1 MYVNLHTHIHTLPT
15 TPPPHTITAADIYR
29 AVQAKTEKHRHD
41 HKRGWRTGD
50 QTQESPAAQLSH
62 HVAWC
67 EEGWVSGNSTS
78 MWTRVIMA
86 LVHIYTETQERIPR
100 PIIWILMRLMA
111 TSSVTQPPLKFL
123 AENMG
128 DCTYG
133 LELSKDFQIALNEF
147 LNEAVLHEECCSGM
161 GK

>member
-1 MYVNLHTHIHTLPT
+1 MT
-15 TPPPHTITAADIYR
+15 T
-29 AVQAKTEKHRHD
+29 
-41 HKRGWRTGD
+41 KRGWRTGD

-111 TSSVTQPPLKFL
+111 TSSVTQPPQCQDTQVSSR
-123 AENMG
+123 EHG
-128 DCTYG
+128 G
-133 LELSKDFQIALNEF
+133 LYLWS
-147 LNEAVLHEECCSGM
+147 
-161 GK
+161 